1 MFNDGMVVL
10 VLHSSCKVASILK
23 LEAKCGKKILLLK
36 IKAFSKSREKS
47 VIKWSSNNKNPVHT
61 WIMTLSLDGSSSF
74 FSGFTL

>member
-1 MFNDGMVVL
+1 MV
-10 VLHSSCKVASILK
+10 
-23 LEAKCGKKILLLK
+23 KKILLLK
-36 IKAFSKSREKS
+36 VKAFSKSREKS